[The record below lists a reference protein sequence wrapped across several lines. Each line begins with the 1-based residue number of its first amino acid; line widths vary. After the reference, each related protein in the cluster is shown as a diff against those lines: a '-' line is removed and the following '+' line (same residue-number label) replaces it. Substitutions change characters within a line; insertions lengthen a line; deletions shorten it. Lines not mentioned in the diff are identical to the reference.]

1 MPKRISKGYRVFQV
15 INYIILIGLALICI
29 LPILNLLAIS
39 LSGKYAIDANKVTF
53 WPIDFNVDAYKVIF
67 QTKEFF
73 RAFWISIERVILGVP
88 MFLVVTILMAYPLS
102 KSGRVF
108 RGRNVYMTIIA
119 IVCFISGG
127 QIPFYLLIKNLGWFD
142 TIWALTVPLALNVSN
157 GIMLM
162 NFFRQLPKDIEESA
176 FIDGAGY
183 FRALIF
189 IVLPLSLPI
198 LATLSLFCFVSHW
211 NSWYDGRI
219 FNLNPYNYPLQTFLR
234 DILTANRPESMEIAK
249 DQFMVADRAVT
260 SAQIFIAMLPVLVI
274 YPFLQKYFVKGIVVG
289 SVKG

>member
-127 QIPFYLLIKNLGWFD
+127 QIPFYQESGLVRYDLG
-142 TIWALTVPLALNVSN
+142 
-157 GIMLM
+157 
-162 NFFRQLPKDIEESA
+162 
-176 FIDGAGY
+176 
-183 FRALIF
+183 
-189 IVLPLSLPI
+189 
-198 LATLSLFCFVSHW
+198 
-211 NSWYDGRI
+211 
-219 FNLNPYNYPLQTFLR
+219 
-234 DILTANRPESMEIAK
+234 
-249 DQFMVADRAVT
+249 ADRSARAQRLERHHADELLPAV
-260 SAQIFIAMLPVLVI
+260 AQG
-274 YPFLQKYFVKGIVVG
+274 Y
-289 SVKG
+289 